1 MMDAKDRVETVAKT
15 KIGARREKTSSGDE
29 AAPGA
34 ALLVAR
40 ADVDAVIGDW
50 PPAPKK
56 MAQDMV
62 RRYGLPNE
70 ATPTLL
76 IWHDSGPWKRTIVTS
91 DETAHDF
98 PTPHT
103 DFISQTIS
111 YDVPVEKLA
120 ELARYDG
127 SLIVYR
133 TAGQVT
139 ASCDNEAANFLAIN
153 LMHEIVE
160 GRMTAEEARREFGEQ
175 QAAWLMNREAPA
187 TEGVRFAA
195 PSESA
200 TGYRDEPVMKTPTA
214 KQAVEKVKDK
224 LGIGEES

>member
-1 MMDAKDRVETVAKT
+1 MDPKDRVETVAKT
-15 KIGARREKTSSGDE
+15 KMGAQEEKASSGAE
-29 AAPGA
+29 RAPGA
-34 ALLVAR
+34 AYTVSQ
-40 ADVDAVIGDW
+40 ADVDAIIDGW

-56 MAQDMV
+56 IAQETV
-62 RRYGLPNE
+62 EKYGLPNE

-103 DFISQTIS
+103 DYISQTLN
-111 YDVPVEKLA
+111 YDVPVEKLPD
-120 ELARYDG
+120 LARFDG

-139 ASCDNEAANFLAIN
+139 ASCDNEPANVLAVN

-160 GRMTAEEARREFGEQ
+160 GRMTPEEARKEFGEQ
-175 QAAWLMNREAPA
+175 TAAWMMNREAPY
-187 TEGVRFAA
+187 TERIQFAQ
-195 PSESA
+195 PSESE
-200 TGYRDEPVMKTPTA
+200 TGYRDEPVTKGATA
-214 KQAVEKVKDK
+214 RETVAKVKDT
-224 LGIGEES
+224 LGMGEGSS